1 MDASSPREGAART
14 VADTL
19 QIPTQGE
26 LSMKTHSIRQGLSDR
41 YRGGPQ
47 TKDQSHENNLCSSLE
62 ATVNPNKVAGRSNQF
77 HLADVP
83 FSLRS
88 PAGQAM
94 ICSLLI

>member
-41 YRGGPQ
+41 YRGAPKPKIRAMKI
-47 TKDQSHENNLCSSLE
+47 TC
-62 ATVNPNKVAGRSNQF
+62 
-77 HLADVP
+77 VP
-83 FSLRS
+83 VLK
-88 PAGQAM
+88 QQ
-94 ICSLLI
+94 